1 MRKIYVDADYKC
13 HVENDGT
20 MTELETEFFD
30 GMTDEFVEGY
40 RFIPEGHIW
49 VRDDGIEF
57 VGEMIAP
64 HTDYVEL
71 MGKQLLYEQEQRK
84 DMIEALNL
92 LGVSVNG

>member
-20 MTELETEFFD
+20 MTEVETEFFD

>member
-20 MTELETEFFD
+20 MTEVETEFFD

-71 MGKQLLYEQEQRK
+71 IGKQLLYEQEQRK

>member
-20 MTELETEFFD
+20 MTEVETEFFD

-84 DMIEALNL
+84 DMMDALNL

>member
-20 MTELETEFFD
+20 MTEVETEFFD

-40 RFIPEGHIW
+40 RFIPEGHVW
-49 VRDDGIEF
+49 VREDGIEF

-71 MGKQLLYEQEQRK
+71 IGKQLLYEQEQRK
-84 DMIEALNL
+84 DMMEALNL